1 MPKFSTGDNKEGIR
15 TAKWNSS
22 NYGFG
27 NHVVRTSIGTAEA
40 AEYCH
45 AAADLPW
52 GVLEN
57 DGTLNNYVTVATEG
71 VINMRN
77 SLAGTVSIGDPI
89 ILDYTNS
96 GGTTGFVRSA
106 YYSEAVDTIASDT
119 ADGTTIVALEYPARV
134 PLTFKAVPGSLR
146 NTGTNAFLVLAEN
159 GTHVLAVSRAGYTGG
174 NLIYQIDQ
182 PVLGIAKER
191 ATTPRQLFKVEV
203 VKARFIKN
211 NTVN

>member
-1 MPKFSTGDNKEGIR
+1 MPQFSSGDNKEGIR
-15 TAKWNSS
+15 TAKWNTSS
-22 NYGFG
+22 YGFAG
-27 NHVVRTSIGTAEA
+27 HIVRTSIGTAEA

-45 AAADLPW
+45 TAADIPW
-52 GVLEN
+52 GALVN
-57 DGTLNNYVTVATEG
+57 DGTQNNYVTVATEG

-77 SLAGTVSIGDPI
+77 SLNGTVNIGDPV

-106 YYSEAVDTIASDT
+106 YTSEALASVAGDI
-119 ADGTTIVALEYPARV
+119 GTVGAINLAN
-134 PLTFKAVPGSLR
+134 KAVPGSVR
-146 NTGTNAFLVLAEN
+146 TTGTNTYGLALTSTGLYLVAPQI
-159 GTHVLAVSRAGYTGG
+159 GASATADGG
-174 NLIYQIDQ
+174 NFYYQIDQ

-191 ATTPRQLFKVEV
+191 AATPRQLFKVEV